1 MHGTDDGTPCR
12 LVLQAVF
19 FAVYMAATPA
29 PVPFSLADLP
39 WYTYAIGLAWV
50 LAILP
55 VNEAA
60 KAMDARRYVRL
71 QKRSRLLFGTK
82 LGMHSPV

>member
-1 MHGTDDGTPCR
+1 MAHSCR
-12 LVLQAVF
+12 PLTSQDV
-19 FAVYMAATPA
+19 
-29 PVPFSLADLP
+29 P
-39 WYTYAIGLAWV
+39 WYVYVLTLAWL
-50 LAILP
+50 LAIVP

>member
-1 MHGTDDGTPCR
+1 
-12 LVLQAVF
+12 VLQAVF
-19 FAVYMAATPA
+19 FAVYMAATQAAA
-29 PVPFSLADLP
+29 PVRFSLADLP
-39 WYTYAIGLAWV
+39 WYTYAVGLAGV